1 MSFRGTI
8 REIIEVSQAELNDI
22 AQEVGSIR
30 VGATEHYPNKRANQY
45 EDEGYSGVMYY
56 SRSNNM
62 QLAENKLLE
71 NNTRHNKY
79 RRSNAGD
86 GPGYVYVIVGKKFS

>member
-1 MSFRGTI
+1 MSFRGFI
-8 REIIEVSQAELNDI
+8 RETIEVSQAELNEI

-30 VGATEHYPNKRANQY
+30 VGATEHNPNKRANQY

-56 SRSNNM
+56 SKTTNM

-71 NNTRHNKY
+71 HNTRHNKHK
-79 RRSNAGD
+79 RSNIGD